1 MSPDGVSSPSGPPFS
16 GVSQQMSLPAR
27 SHVKGPRC
35 PAVIRALIADDGGQ
49 DLLEYALLTA
59 LVGLAGLTALNAI
72 GVGIFNFYT
81 TSNSNVNGLW
91 NSPTPSGS

>member
-1 MSPDGVSSPSGPPFS
+1 MRG
-16 GVSQQMSLPAR
+16 R
-27 SHVKGPRC
+27 RC
-35 PAVIRALIADDGGQ
+35 AAVIRALVADDDGQ

-59 LVGLAGLTALNAI
+59 LVGLAGLAAFNAM
-72 GVGIFNFYT
+72 GVSIFNWYT